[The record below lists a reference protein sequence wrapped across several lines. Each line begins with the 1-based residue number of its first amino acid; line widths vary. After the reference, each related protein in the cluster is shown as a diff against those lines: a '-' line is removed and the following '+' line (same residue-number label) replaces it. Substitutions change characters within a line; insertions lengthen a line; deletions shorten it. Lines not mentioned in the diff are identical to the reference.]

1 MYDCSNC
8 PGKEGYCDING
19 ICDDNETLCDDDRKG
34 GPGCNIS
41 CLDKKEHCLRC
52 DRNFKCIQCTDTTYH
67 GEHCREVCEGCSDT
81 GCDIKGYCREFK
93 CQNATY
99 GLKCDQKCSCE
110 SNSNSPDCGKFGA
123 QCLNCKFGYYGK
135 DCIHD
140 CYYKCQ
146 TELCCIFKKDKDN
159 IKSRLEISTNYKYLD
174 INIEGK
180 PYKFEIDYNYGYP
193 LTIFNK
199 YTSKGK
205 ECDNLII
212 NNTDF
217 SRDRKR
223 DLYTQNFTNYNINSS
238 LYENITININ
248 NTELTVELTFANYL
262 ECKSKVEYPKE
273 INGVI
278 GLGFFNSI
286 SNAFFERK
294 QSGGND
300 LNILSYS
307 LDGEN
312 VSLLFGNLF
321 EEQIDYVE
329 RLTSCDVIL
338 DKESDIQGKKMTCKL
353 DGIKSAQYSEA
364 FRLENAYITFSLG
377 EESSLILGNNQDYE
391 KYLKN
396 IYFKNDETTDDS
408 NNEIKYFSYPKDK
421 INKLPNFG
429 FVFNNFFY
437 SYPPDKF
444 FKEDKFLIKI
454 NKTTE
459 RTEFIIGKD
468 FLNDIKFTINNEEAK
483 IYFYAKN
490 AEFSDKFNNQFN
502 ISDFGIKLEAR
513 ESAAVCLAI
522 IVFIN
527 IFAFGVY
534 YFIKQK
540 KKFSEDYARIE

>member
-1 MYDCSNC
+1 M
-8 PGKEGYCDING
+8 
-19 ICDDNETLCDDDRKG
+19 
-34 GPGCNIS
+34 
-41 CLDKKEHCLRC
+41 
-52 DRNFKCIQCTDTTYH
+52 
-67 GEHCREVCEGCSDT
+67 
-81 GCDIKGYCREFK
+81 
-93 CQNATY
+93 
-99 GLKCDQKCSCE
+99 
-110 SNSNSPDCGKFGA
+110 
-123 QCLNCKFGYYGK
+123 
-135 DCIHD
+135 
-140 CYYKCQ
+140 
-146 TELCCIFKKDKDN
+146 
-159 IKSRLEISTNYKYLD
+159 
-174 INIEGK
+174 
-180 PYKFEIDYNYGYP
+180 
-193 LTIFNK
+193 
-199 YTSKGK
+199 
-205 ECDNLII
+205 
-212 NNTDF
+212 
-217 SRDRKR
+217 
-223 DLYTQNFTNYNINSS
+223 
-238 LYENITININ
+238 
-248 NTELTVELTFANYL
+248 
-262 ECKSKVEYPKE
+262 
-273 INGVI
+273 
-278 GLGFFNSI
+278 
-286 SNAFFERK
+286 
-294 QSGGND
+294 
-300 LNILSYS
+300 NILSYS

-338 DKESDIQGKKMTCKL
+338 DNNSDIQGKKMTCKL

-391 KYLKN
+391 KYLEN
-396 IYFKNDETTDDS
+396 IYFKNDETIDDS
-408 NNEIKYFSYPKDK
+408 NNEIKCFSYPKDK

-459 RTEFIIGKD
+459 RTEFVIGKD

-502 ISDFGIKLEAR
+502 ISDFEIKLEAR

-527 IFAFGVY
+527 ITAFGIY

-540 KKFSEDYARIE
+540 KKSSEDYARIE